1 MLLINV
7 TSIEKKKAEKQEA
20 HEPTHTSTEDNA
32 PLEAGITF
40 NGRVGRCEGPDLGI
54 GPEKWTH
61 VNTSTKDPNHRG
73 PDMRWV
79 HGPARVAEPQHP
91 AEAQG
96 SILGPVRT
104 GAAASG

>member
-40 NGRVGRCEGPDLGI
+40 NGRVGRCEGPDLGV
-54 GPEKWTH
+54 GP
-61 VNTSTKDPNHRG
+61 
-73 PDMRWV
+73 
-79 HGPARVAEPQHP
+79 
-91 AEAQG
+91 
-96 SILGPVRT
+96 
-104 GAAASG
+104 